1 MISHLANVVLFRS
14 AFHPVIGLVF
24 LNETMLDAARTTR
37 DDLTAGHEQVLSP
50 EFAQECCAL
59 GHETINFVKEFI
71 SWR

>member
-50 EFAQECCAL
+50 EFAQEFWV
-59 GHETINFVKEFI
+59 TSRQVV
-71 SWR
+71 